1 MVSRR
6 PASVIAAL
14 SATVALLGVPAASAQ
29 PPGPAVR
36 EVETELPVLSE
47 LPPLPT
53 RGGQTIVEEPEGDA
67 VETTASAGAKV
78 TVTPHPASDPII
90 KQKHNSNTVSFF
102 IIGTSLYLF
111 STCCLYDESG
121 VRMFLNMKKPHE
133 KRASGSGLRAHPRT
147 WTRQM
152 RGRERQRIS
161 QPSRNV

>member
-67 VETTASAGAKV
+67 TFGM
-78 TVTPHPASDPII
+78 
-90 KQKHNSNTVSFF
+90 
-102 IIGTSLYLF
+102 
-111 STCCLYDESG
+111 SG
-121 VRMFLNMKKPHE
+121 VQTVALVLAASVLVAGGTGLALVTR
-133 KRASGSGLRAHPRT
+133 RA
-147 WTRQM
+147 
-152 RGRERQRIS
+152 RGELPAE
-161 QPSRNV
+161 QPPGTGPVA